1 MKKTVLICLVLV
13 FSAFGDD
20 VDRLESIVKDIQN
33 LRIKYDKTQEG
44 LDECRY
50 KLKDEQQ
57 KNSIIQQELNSLHKL
72 LKAKNKEIAKLK
84 KGVVSKKSVE
94 ISQEQNSFPKLQMKI
109 QKFKASAFRLNKDAD
124 IYDAVGGEK
133 IDRWEGGRSFT
144 SGVRTK
150 DYVKITGY
158 FVDRKWRASQKEMWV
173 RAVDANKRD

>member
-33 LRIKYDKTQEG
+33 LRIKYDKTQES

-57 KNSIIQQELNSLHKL
+57 KNLLIQKELNSLNKL

-84 KGVVSKKSVE
+84 KTVSSKKSVK
-94 ISQEQNSFPKLQMKI
+94 ISQEQNSFPK
-109 QKFKASAFRLNKDAD
+109 
-124 IYDAVGGEK
+124 
-133 IDRWEGGRSFT
+133 
-144 SGVRTK
+144 
-150 DYVKITGY
+150 
-158 FVDRKWRASQKEMWV
+158 
-173 RAVDANKRD
+173 